1 MPGEESL
8 YPGDWL
14 RIAEK
19 DLQRVPRLLSADDP
33 EAAGFYLQ
41 QAVEKFFKAFLLSKG
56 WRLRRIHSL
65 DALLDDALKYDSSL
79 KDFRPVCQKIS
90 GFYFL
95 ERYPLALEV
104 SLTEEDVRSSL
115 SKVKGL
121 IEKLRAVVEGQ

>member
-19 DLQRVPRLLSADDP
+19 DWKRVEGLLKEDP
-33 EAAGFYLQ
+33 ELAGFCLQ

-65 DALLDDALKYDSSL
+65 DALLDDTLEYDPTIEG
-79 KDFRPVCQKIS
+79 FRKVCQQIS
-90 GFYFL
+90 GFYFV
-95 ERYPLALEV
+95 ERYPVMLESELTGKEVRDALNEV
-104 SLTEEDVRSSL
+104 Q
-115 SKVKGL
+115 GL
-121 IEKLRAVVEGQ
+121 IEKLRAGVEGR

>member
-1 MPGEESL
+1 MRGEESL

-65 DALLDDALKYDSSL
+65 DALLDDALEYDPTVEG
-79 KDFRPVCQKIS
+79 FRKVCQQIS
-90 GFYFL
+90 GFYFV
-95 ERYPLALEV
+95 ERYPVMLE
-104 SLTEEDVRSSL
+104 SELTEKEVRDAL
-115 SKVKGL
+115 NEVQGL
-121 IEKLRAVVEGQ
+121 IEKLWAGVEGQ

>member
-65 DALLDDALKYDSSL
+65 DALLDDALKYEPTIEG
-79 KDFRPVCQKIS
+79 FRKVCQQIS
-90 GFYFL
+90 GFYFI
-95 ERYPLALEV
+95 ERYPVMMKSELAEK
-104 SLTEEDVRSSL
+104 DVRDALQQVS
-115 SKVKGL
+115 GL
-121 IEKLRAVVEGQ
+121 IEKLRAAISP

>member
-8 YPGDWL
+8 YPEDWL

-19 DLQRVPRLLSADDP
+19 DLQRVPRLLSTDDH

-65 DALLDDALKYDSSL
+65 DALLDDALRYDPTIEG
-79 KDFRPVCQKIS
+79 FRKVCQQIS
-90 GFYFL
+90 GFYFV
-95 ERYPLALEV
+95 ERYPVMMESELAEK
-104 SLTEEDVRSSL
+104 DVRDALNDVQS
-115 SKVKGL
+115 L
-121 IEKLRAVVEGQ
+121 IEKLRAGMTG

>member
-41 QAVEKFFKAFLLSKG
+41 QALEKFFKAF
-56 WRLRRIHSL
+56 
-65 DALLDDALKYDSSL
+65 
-79 KDFRPVCQKIS
+79 
-90 GFYFL
+90 
-95 ERYPLALEV
+95 
-104 SLTEEDVRSSL
+104 
-115 SKVKGL
+115 
-121 IEKLRAVVEGQ
+121 